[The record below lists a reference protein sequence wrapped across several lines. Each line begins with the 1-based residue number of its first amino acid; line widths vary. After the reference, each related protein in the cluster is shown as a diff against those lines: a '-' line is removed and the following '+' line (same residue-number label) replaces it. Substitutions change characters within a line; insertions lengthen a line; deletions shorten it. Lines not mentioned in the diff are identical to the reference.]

1 LPMVNS
7 REAASLIRI
16 GYGLILIVM
25 VLRMPRGIVGLW
37 ERRI

>member
-1 LPMVNS
+1 VNS

-16 GYGLILIVM
+16 GYGLVLIIV

-37 ERRI
+37 EWRS